1 MKHTIIFIFSFF
13 CIVLAEEKHSF
24 RLEDGSKVIGYIVSE
39 DEDIYELDTKF
50 GLIQIEKKDIK
61 KFECIYFL
69 NDGNVLVGN
78 KISSSDSEV
87 ILNTVKNEKNP
98 LKLFETLQALV
109 LLFPKVLSLQGRGSG
124 LRQVHGPS
132 YI

>member
-50 GLIQIEKKDIK
+50 GLIQIEKKNIK

-87 ILNTVKNEKNP
+87 ILNTDIGVFKINKDDYFLWLPKFNNEVYIAMMFLIAI
-98 LKLFETLQALV
+98 LK
-109 LLFPKVLSLQGRGSG
+109 
-124 LRQVHGPS
+124 
-132 YI
+132 

>member
-24 RLEDGSKVIGYIVSE
+24 RLEDGSKVIGYIISE

-87 ILNTVKNEKNP
+87 ILNTDIGVFKINKDDYFLWLPKFNNEVYIAMMFLIAI
-98 LKLFETLQALV
+98 LK
-109 LLFPKVLSLQGRGSG
+109 
-124 LRQVHGPS
+124 
-132 YI
+132 